1 MERVKCDVTAW
12 CCSRLHWCCLRG
24 NHKDFVSVLEVSQSR
39 RFPFWGLLFFSS
51 DFRCDQRKWIE
62 SESSQPQ
69 RMKWVSVLT
78 CIITWRIRLSFCL
91 RNPNAFY
98 KQFVFQWLILCHR
111 WTLFLSRCLF
121 VLETSFKTTILSETN
136 MFFEYLY
143 IIFFSLEVE
152 RVQELPFTS
161 KDRPFSWTVN
171 WSNTKRRDSMSVEKA
186 DYFWQILQEHFA
198 SKVAQFCSQTCNQ
211 KAYQRQN
218 NSDKNNNGV
227 NGLDFRSLKS
237 WLSDSIRIFAFVSLN
252 MNL

>member
-1 MERVKCDVTAW
+1 MTHLMSSLNPLLVTLFVCLGDVVQDDN
-12 CCSRLHWCCLRG
+12 SFRNKH
-24 NHKDFVSVLEVSQSR
+24 VL
-39 RFPFWGLLFFSS
+39 
-51 DFRCDQRKWIE
+51 
-62 SESSQPQ
+62 
-69 RMKWVSVLT
+69 WVSLHH
-78 CIITWRIRLSFCL
+78 LL
-91 RNPNAFY
+91 
-98 KQFVFQWLILCHR
+98 
-111 WTLFLSRCLF
+111 
-121 VLETSFKTTILSETN
+121 
-136 MFFEYLY
+136 
-143 IIFFSLEVE
+143 SLEVE

>member
-51 DFRCDQRKWIE
+51 DFCCDQRKWIE

-78 CIITWRIRLSFCL
+78 CIITWSIRLSFCL

-143 IIFFSLEVE
+143 IIFSHLKWKEFKSCLSL
-152 RVQELPFTS
+152 
-161 KDRPFSWTVN
+161 
-171 WSNTKRRDSMSVEKA
+171 RRTDLSVEPSTEATQNDETVCLLRRQTIFDK
-186 DYFWQILQEHFA
+186 FCKNIL
-198 SKVAQFCSQTCNQ
+198 
-211 KAYQRQN
+211 
-218 NSDKNNNGV
+218 
-227 NGLDFRSLKS
+227 LLKS
-237 WLSDSIRIFAFVSLN
+237 HSFALKHAIKRLTNVRIILTRTTMEWMA
-252 MNL
+252 